1 MAESPIPYN
10 LAEAVRAARRKM
22 VDELRL
28 GIAHPQL
35 HTRQYVDD
43 TAAAAAG
50 APVQS
55 SQPAAPGAATPPM
68 ERPLRLDGK
77 HGHQRS
83 TDEPKPW
90 KKPWDK

>member
-1 MAESPIPYN
+1 MEESPLPYN
-10 LAEAVRAARRKM
+10 LAEAGRAARRKM

-35 HTRQYVDD
+35 HARQYVDD
-43 TAAAAAG
+43 KAAAG
-50 APVQS
+50 DPVQS
-55 SQPAAPGAATPPM
+55 SQAVAPSAATPAV
-68 ERPLRLDGK
+68 ERPQRLAVG
-77 HGHQRS
+77 HGHHRS